1 MGVATFFRQAFALLY
16 RSFANE
22 SSLLECLFICR
33 WLRDKYLKAVVDC
46 KGGKD
51 EIFDNLYLDVN
62 GIAHNCSHG
71 DDLGDVKPQTEK
83 AMFEIIFHYIDRM
96 VTAIKLRKLLY
107 IALDGVAPRAKLNQQ
122 RSRRFRSAQD
132 AKDAVTLE
140 TQLRQD
146 LLACENYRL
155 I

>member
-1 MGVATFFRQAFALLY
+1 MPISPVDDTRTYIDGRTLT
-16 RSFANE
+16 
-22 SSLLECLFICR
+22 CLCR

-46 KGGKD
+46 MGGKD

-62 GIAHNCSHG
+62 GIVHNCSHG

-122 RSRRFRSAQD
+122 RSRRFRSAQVFPTPTPN
-132 AKDAVTLE
+132 A
-140 TQLRQD
+140 
-146 LLACENYRL
+146 NPNP
-155 I
+155 